1 MAAVEGE
8 AALWHDRQRSEQDRG
23 SEYDLCTPS
32 QEFGRFYSFRWPRS
46 IEIIR
51 DTQSGVDTN
60 PTLSAN
66 HTSIVTAFSRTWM
79 NAI

>member
-32 QEFGRFYSFRWPRS
+32 QEFGRFYGFCWPRS
-46 IEIIR
+46 IEFIQDPR
-51 DTQSGVDTN
+51 LGVDTN
-60 PTLSAN
+60 PTLSAK
-66 HTSIVTAFSRTWM
+66 HTSTITARKRT
-79 NAI
+79 